1 MRFFLDEDLSDRVA
15 RIARDLG
22 LDVCSVHEVN
32 REELDDPEQF
42 DYATEHNMVMVTRNR
57 DDFLA
62 LNDEYH
68 AAGMP
73 NCGLLIVLPS
83 LPGNQP
89 ARIAHRLKEWAA
101 EKEDAPESFGPYV
114 VEYLY

>member
-15 RIARDLG
+15 RIAGNLG
-22 LDVCSVHEVN
+22 LDAHSVHEVN
-32 REELDDPEQF
+32 RRNLDDFEHL
-42 DYATEHNMVMVTRNR
+42 DYAAEHNMVMVTRNR
-57 DDFLA
+57 NDFLA

-68 AAGMP
+68 ATGKP

-89 ARIAHRLKEWAA
+89 ARIAHRLKEWAD
-101 EKEDAPESFGPYV
+101 EKVDAPESFGPYV

>member
-15 RIARDLG
+15 RIARNLG
-22 LDVCSVHEVN
+22 LDAHSVHEVN
-32 REELDDPEQF
+32 RRNLDDFEHL
-42 DYATEHNMVMVTRNR
+42 DYAAEHNMVMVTRNR
-57 DDFLA
+57 EDFLA

-68 AAGMP
+68 VTGKP

-89 ARIAHRLKEWAA
+89 ARIAHRLKEWAD

-114 VEYLY
+114 VEYLN